1 MGHKINPNAYRL
13 SIKSSWL
20 STSPLFKL
28 DLWIN
33 KLVNG
38 VFLAFN
44 YLTSPCMIIHTK
56 NSIKLII
63 LVYDNSLN
71 RLFRIDYVIVLIK
84 AILELKL
91 NKKIIF
97 IVRETKNKTSNAKI
111 LADWLAYNLQINPN
125 KFKLLDKL
133 VK

>member
-1 MGHKINPNAYRL
+1 MPETQNVYQKRWREKNREAY
-13 SIKSSWL
+13 
-20 STSPLFKL
+20 
-28 DLWIN
+28 N
-33 KLVNG
+33 KAQLKFVNKYYE
-38 VFLAFN
+38 N
-44 YLTSPCMIIHTK
+44 
-56 NSIKLII
+56 N
-63 LVYDNSLN
+63 VYDNSLN